1 MDFMNEQ
8 QDLKPKSKYA
18 KAVDLADGKYSGK
31 ISFAG
36 FVKVTIKETGEEK
49 QTYQIKVMLAG
60 VETQI
65 TYWLKTDADFRRLL
79 TSLGRIGFDVEAWGP
94 KFNKPYENELIKAG
108 ETLTNH
114 ILSFHKSTTS
124 NRYPSIGLDEL
135 SESNADLQAELDQLP
150 F

>member
-18 KAVDLADGKYSGK
+18 KAIDLADGKYSGK

-36 FVKVTIKETGEEK
+36 FVIIKKDTPEEK
-49 QTYQIKVMLAG
+49 KTYQIKVMLAG

-124 NRYPSIGLDEL
+124 NGYPSIGLDEL
-135 SESNADLQAELDQLP
+135 SESNADIQAELDQLP

>member
-8 QDLKPKSKYA
+8 QDLKSKSKYA
-18 KAVDLADGKYSGK
+18 RANDLADGKYSGK

-36 FVKVTIKETGEEK
+36 FVEITVKETGEK
-49 QTYQIKVMLAG
+49 KKTYQIKVMLSG

-65 TYWLKTDADFRRLL
+65 TYWLKTEADLRRLL
-79 TSLGRIGFDVEAWGP
+79 TSLGRIGFDVETWGP

-124 NRYPSIGLDEL
+124 NGYPAIGLDEL
-135 SESNADLQAELDQLP
+135 SESNAELQAELDELP